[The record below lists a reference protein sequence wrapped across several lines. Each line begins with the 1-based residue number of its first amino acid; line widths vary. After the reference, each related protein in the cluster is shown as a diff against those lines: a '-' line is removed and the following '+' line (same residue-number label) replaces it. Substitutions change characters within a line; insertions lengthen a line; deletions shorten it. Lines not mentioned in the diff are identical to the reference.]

1 MLVNIDL
8 IMIVEAVVN
17 FAGKNVDKCIDNVKN
32 MCQDA
37 FYDNYRNSR
46 ALIG

>member
-1 MLVNIDL
+1 MVVDAVGEEKLLYENKIKVN
-8 IMIVEAVVN
+8 ERNVV
-17 FAGKNVDKCIDNVKN
+17 VDSFE
-32 MCQDA
+32 QL